1 MRKVFLTSVLVTVAI
16 VSQLHAQSGSRGGGR
31 LGRENLQRLAQ
42 QQAQIRQQLAQ
53 QSVQFREEQAKQQF
67 KQAKQQFKQALTQLA
82 GSDSRAA
89 NSRQFRIALDEAKR
103 DYKSLRKQ
111 QVDPS
116 FLGALKEPFRLTKNE
131 IDRENR
137 TANWPTSL
145 QDSEFA
151 TLVAS
156 VDTAIR
162 DRAVKDEESATQFLN
177 DLGELNT
184 ALNRAAA
191 GGRVN
196 ISNFAKARRFISGL
210 ANEVRATDLVM

>member
-1 MRKVFLTSVLVTVAI
+1 MRKVILTSVLVTVAI

-53 QSVQFREEQAKQQF
+53 QSVQFREEQT
-67 KQAKQQFKQALTQLA
+67 KQQFKQALTQLA

>member
-1 MRKVFLTSVLVTVAI
+1 MRKVILTSVLVTVAI

-53 QSVQFREEQAKQQF
+53 QSVQFREE
-67 KQAKQQFKQALTQLA
+67 QAKQQFKQALTQLA